1 LQKSVAL
8 TVGVCLL
15 ALLVTLR
22 LTGNFL
28 PVDLTLIYFITLIY
42 LIIGKFLNKDKDQ
55 SNGVV
60 STILITFYFLFILN
74 FLLSNLGT
82 YTVDKFYIFSSLA
95 VLPFFFGTVTLF
107 KVRSFIRIF
116 SLFFAVSISYMV
128 LSSLAEGGVD
138 MLLSV
143 SGLGFTLTDTGNTNV
158 VSAYLIFGINSIYF
172 VIKNRTSRSSFVLY
186 WYLIVL
192 FLALLFLFLTG
203 SKGAYYSLFVAFLWI
218 SLMQTKLKLRSFLLI
233 LIFTAFIGTSAEG
246 LSFLVEFAPES
257 WQNFIEKQ
265 LLGDVNSDS
274 VNTRLLLIGLAL
286 DGYLESSSMFN
297 ILFGHGLGGFAGLI
311 GDFEVRTYPHNI
323 LVEVLYEM
331 GFFSLMVFVFMI
343 FTVFKSGLK
352 QGTYAAN
359 EFIWLYGMLVVFLV
373 RSMTTDDLS
382 GNVFIFIF
390 IHLILSSGR
399 DMIFKKV

>member
-15 ALLVTLR
+15 VLLVTLR

-42 LIIGKFLNKDKDQ
+42 LIIGKFLYKDIDQ

-60 STILITFYFLFILN
+60 STILISFYFLFILS

-82 YTVDKFYIFSSLA
+82 YSVDKFYIFSSLA

-128 LSSLAEGGVD
+128 LSSLATGGVD

-158 VSAYLIFGINSIYF
+158 VSAYLIFGITSIYF

-382 GNVFIFIF
+382 GNVFVFIF